1 MSADASGEFSD
12 VSDGDAPTPLIHVRA
27 RPPTGAS
34 STLTVLVADVSAA
47 LAEMQAQP
55 ASSSS
60 LLDLVD
66 FSEDTMGGDAPPR
79 SDTPPTL
86 PLALPSD
93 DASHAAHSPAAHG
106 AAGHVDSADVSAL
119 LPADVARDVRDA
131 LAIVTGEYARGS
143 GSTGVRCGGPPL
155 PLDHLG
161 PIVLNS
167 DGTTSRITNWAD
179 MSEPER
185 ARTAAVIARRNE
197 KRRTALRDAAHD
209 AVSTGGASP

>member
-1 MSADASGEFSD
+1 MADASGEFSD

-34 STLTVLVADVSAA
+34 TLTVLVADVSAA
-47 LAEMQAQP
+47 LAEMHAQQP

-66 FSEDTMGGDAPPR
+66 FSEDMGDARPPPPH
-79 SDTPPTL
+79 SDTPPTP

-106 AAGHVDSADVSAL
+106 AGELVDGADVSAA

-131 LAIVTGEYARGS
+131 LAIVAGEYARGG

-161 PIVLNS
+161 PIVINS
-167 DGTTSRITNWAD
+167 DGTTSRITNWASMD
-179 MSEPER
+179 EPER

-197 KRRTALRDAAHD
+197 KRRAVLLD